1 MTLLTSINGI
11 DELYPVAGQ
20 DNNTQGFRDNF
31 NYIKTALQFVNEDLD
46 TIKTNSVK
54 VATFD
59 ENNDPVE
66 NDLQGSSLINGSY
79 SDFHGLTHI
88 ELEIPGTSQSLVSI
102 DIKNGPF
109 QLFTATSPIP
119 SFTFVH
125 WPGTSAD
132 NLYGN
137 IRVHFAVDG
146 TEVLEADTADN
157 LLVGKTYTIV
167 ATGTTNWNEVAGT
180 TGITYQVGDV
190 VIVNPAEDAENPLSG
205 SGTAHQWREL
215 NFYDTNVW
223 WEKGIS
229 GPLLLDP
236 LGSHTVI
243 EAWSYDGGVNVFV
256 KILGIYA
263 SSN

>member
-11 DELYPVAGQ
+11 DDLYPVAGQ

-31 NYIKTALQFVNEDLD
+31 NYIKSALQFVNEDLD

-66 NDLQGSSLINGSY
+66 NDLQGSALVNGTY
-79 SDFHGLTHI
+79 SDLSGLTHI
-88 ELEIPGTSQSLVSI
+88 ELGIPGTTQSLVEI

-109 QLFTATSPIP
+109 QVFTATSPIP
-119 SFTFVH
+119 SFSFIN
-125 WPGTSAD
+125 WPGTSSD

-137 IRVHFAVDG
+137 IRVHFAVDS
-146 TEVLEADTADN
+146 TEILDPVSTDN
-157 LLVGKTYTIV
+157 LLIGKKYTI
-167 ATGTTNWNEVAGT
+167 ASTGTTEWNNIAGT
-180 TGITYQVGDV
+180 TGITYSVGDV
-190 VIVNPAEDAENPLSG
+190 ITVNPSGDLVG
-205 SGTAHQWREL
+205 SGTAYQWKEI
-215 NFYDTNVW
+215 NFYDANIW
-223 WEKGIS
+223 WENNTS
-229 GPLLLDP
+229 APLLLDP

-243 EAWSYDGGVNVFV
+243 EAWSYDSGINVFI

-263 SSN
+263 SAS